1 MFNSP
6 FKNQYMD
13 LALKK
18 AKEAYINGEVP
29 IGAVIVNKEGEI
41 IESTA
46 NATIANKDPTA
57 HAEMIAIRNSL
68 KKLNVSRLEFCDLY
82 VTLQPCPMCA
92 HAISL
97 VRIRRLYF
105 GAYEKR
111 YDIDNYN
118 KNFFYKPEIISGL
131 NEEKCSQLLKDFFR
145 KLR

>member
-1 MFNSP
+1 MSFLNTIIVL
-6 FKNQYMD
+6 N
-13 LALKK
+13 AV
-18 AKEAYINGEVP
+18 AKWRQR
-29 IGAVIVNKEGEI
+29 VNKKLSWGVDI
-41 IESTA
+41 SPKKNLIV
-46 NATIANKDPTA
+46 
-57 HAEMIAIRNSL
+57 SL

-145 KLR
+145 FDFLKWFDFRL